1 MTLLH
6 ETGHKS
12 CWSGVRPPPQKKNP
26 PMYYLTLDLGVGC
39 FILLHTSQT
48 DSSYLKKV
56 GSGIPGSAPRLKPVS
71 QNHK

>member
-12 CWSGVRPPPQKKNP
+12 CWSGAPPQKKKKTQ
-26 PMYYLTLDLGVGC
+26 MYYLTLDLGVGC

>member
-1 MTLLH
+1 MRLDINLVGQELH
-6 ETGHKS
+6 
-12 CWSGVRPPPQKKNP
+12 PPQKKQT
-26 PMYYLTLDLGVGC
+26 MYYLTLDLGVGC

>member
-12 CWSGVRPPPQKKNP
+12 CWSRVRPPQKN